1 MVSVGRQVFGAGAI
15 LLGVIGVASRDFA
28 LVWQPVP
35 ESLPART
42 LLAVITGLALLVGG
56 ALVCSR
62 RRAALG
68 ALILTAVYGLGV
80 LLLHAPRVIAHP
92 EAVSPWGGLAEH
104 LSLLCGAFIVF
115 ATFAPNEAE
124 SRRRL
129 IRAGV
134 VTYAFCLLMF
144 GLVHF
149 RYSAATAAMVPAWLP
164 PGGIFWAYATGIGH
178 IAAGL
183 ALLLGIWMRLATRL
197 LVLMFLAFAVFVHAP
212 LLLADPHTH
221 LNWVMNAI
229 NLCLTGAAWVV
240 MDSTISRD

>member
-1 MVSVGRQVFGAGAI
+1 MANVGRQVFGAGAI
-15 LLGVIGVASRDFA
+15 VLGAIGVVSRDFA

-42 LLAVITGLALLVGG
+42 VLAVVTGLALVVGG
-56 ALVCSR
+56 VLVCSR
-62 RRAALG
+62 RRVALG
-68 ALILTAVYGLGV
+68 GIVLSAVYGLGV
-80 LLLHAPRVIAHP
+80 LLLHAPRVLAHP
-92 EAVSPWGGLAEH
+92 EAISPWGGLAEH
-104 LSLLCGAFIVF
+104 LALLCGAFIVF

-134 VTYAFCLLMF
+134 VTFAVCLLVF

-149 RYSAATAAMVPAWLP
+149 RYVAETAAMVPAWLP

-178 IAAGL
+178 IAAGV
-183 ALLLGIWMRLATRL
+183 ALLLGIWTRLATRL

-212 LLLADPHTH
+212 LLWTDPHTH

-240 MDSTISRD
+240 MDSTASPS